1 MQCEGKRVRADK
13 DNSKSLHLNIW
24 KKRLPSAD
32 VKEPGGKRV
41 YAKVS
46 GI

>member
-24 KKRLPSAD
+24 KKRLPSAG

-41 YAKVS
+41 YVKVS